1 MNLPRFLKWER
12 KLIQREGI
20 EMAILS
26 IYLTNLAQYNA
37 GRLIGEWI
45 ELPIAQ
51 EELEERIKKILGR
64 DEEYFITDSE
74 SDIGWKVGEY
84 EDPYKLNE
92 QAGELDEF
100 ENQYD
105 EEVLGAFI
113 DHYSDMKE
121 ALEAL
126 QSGDFTI
133 INDVED
139 EDDLGYEAV
148 DQGFFGIEI
157 PDNLK
162 NYIDYE
168 KIGRDMTFEGW
179 EIFRERKI
187 AICFY

>member
-1 MNLPRFLKWER
+1 
-12 KLIQREGI
+12 
-20 EMAILS
+20 MAILS